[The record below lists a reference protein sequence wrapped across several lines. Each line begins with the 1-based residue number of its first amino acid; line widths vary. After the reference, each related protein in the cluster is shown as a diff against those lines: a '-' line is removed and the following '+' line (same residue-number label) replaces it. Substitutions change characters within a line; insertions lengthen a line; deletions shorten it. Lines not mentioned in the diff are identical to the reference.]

1 MNRSTRMLLLAFAV
15 PVLAV
20 GATYW
25 TRPYAEL
32 QLPSA
37 LLWWPV
43 VLVFFGAVASRLAG
57 AGFFASWMAPGAAL
71 PVVVLVRIVRDTAAD
86 PTTHNLWPLEFLI
99 ADVLGFG
106 AAFLGVVAAVLSLKA
121 RTPAAGGTDGT

>member
-1 MNRSTRMLLLAFAV
+1 MLVLAF
-15 PVLAV
+15 VLPTVAV
-20 GATYW
+20 GTTYW
-25 TRPYAEL
+25 ARPYAEL

-43 VLVFFGAVASRLAG
+43 VLVFFGALASRLAG
-57 AGFFASWMAPGAAL
+57 AGFMASWFAAGATL
-71 PVVVLVRIVRDTAAD
+71 PVVVLVRVVLDTAAD

-106 AAFLGVVAAVLSLKA
+106 AAFLGVVAAVVSMKT
-121 RTPAAGGTDGT
+121 RTLPEQER

>member
-1 MNRSTRMLLLAFAV
+1 MTRSTRMLLLAF
-15 PVLAV
+15 VLPLVAV
-20 GATYW
+20 GVPYFA
-25 TRPYAEL
+25 RPYADL

-43 VLVFFGAVASRLAG
+43 VLVFFGALASRLAG
-57 AGFFASWMAPGAAL
+57 AGFLASWLVPGATLPLVAL
-71 PVVVLVRIVRDTAAD
+71 GRIVRDTAAD

-106 AAFLGVVAAVLSLKA
+106 AAFLGVVAAVLSLKT
-121 RTPAAGGTDGT
+121 RTAPPTES